1 MKAQTNH
8 FDKIFK
14 EIPSVTMLLV
24 VFYFFSYF
32 FQVGLAFF
40 WGYPSEYIE
49 INLDVMLSTSA
60 AFLMVALIASHLLDG
75 LINGGR
81 LPFITSIVLCCFF
94 SLVISV
100 LIFGYKSTF
109 DMFRGI
115 ISYEH
120 LFVFAFVACSFYAAN
135 GVRDFFSKP
144 FSTTRIST
152 TILTVISLC
161 GCATLSGVMYSMMP
175 WKGYLN
181 GDGMVLV
188 AKYSDALVFGQCH
201 DKVKHYKIVS
211 SNSDIKLKESS
222 SKEMKK
228 LKRCFIDNI

>member
-1 MKAQTNH
+1 
-8 FDKIFK
+8 
-14 EIPSVTMLLV
+14 
-24 VFYFFSYF
+24 
-32 FQVGLAFF
+32 
-40 WGYPSEYIE
+40 
-49 INLDVMLSTSA
+49 VMLSTSA